1 MVAVG
6 GDITLK
12 NAVLQP
18 HTLLRLDDD
27 LFGHAGLLSG
37 EKVQAGEQD
46 YAQDQPY
53 RVRRFA

>member
-6 GDITLK
+6 SDITLK

-18 HTLLRLDDD
+18 RTLLRLDDD

-53 RVRRFA
+53 RAWRFA